1 MSVQLSVWQQGGGEE
16 AQMAAKPQGRSAA
29 LAAELEEAR
38 SDFLEALA
46 GVSPQRS
53 GGLVGEWG
61 AQELVA
67 HLGYWAGHAAEALHF
82 AELGRTSEFG
92 EDELD
97 VDARNAVVAR
107 VARETDMET
116 VQRREEAAFTALRD
130 RLRAADPEWLDECV
144 TYGDSLE
151 RVVRDDGA
159 DHYREHTQD
168 LLQRKGEAG
177 ES

>member
-1 MSVQLSVWQQGGGEE
+1 MSVRQQRGDEE
-16 AQMAAKPQGRSAA
+16 AQMAAKPQGRPAA
-29 LAAELEEAR
+29 LAVELGEAR
-38 SDFLEALA
+38 SAFLAALA

-53 GGLVGEWG
+53 RGLVGEWG

-107 VARETDMET
+107 VAREADMET

-130 RLRAADPEWLDECV
+130 RLGAADPEWLDECV

-168 LLQRKGEAG
+168 LLQPTGEAG
-177 ES
+177 GA